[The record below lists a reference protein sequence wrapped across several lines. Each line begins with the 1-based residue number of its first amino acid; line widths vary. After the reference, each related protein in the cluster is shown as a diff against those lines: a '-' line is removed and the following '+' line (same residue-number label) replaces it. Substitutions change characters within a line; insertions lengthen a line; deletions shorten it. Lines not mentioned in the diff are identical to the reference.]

1 MRRTLRL
8 ASPYMRGADVNVA
21 QARLVKA
28 GHLPKT
34 AHDQVFGPVTANA
47 SKRAKWVLGYA
58 AKNCTPTYGSL
69 LDQYLS
75 GKRKQSAMMRTR
87 AAARK
92 RQAQKHP
99 ERRTVGSRAADRMVR
114 WYQAGWKEYP
124 AGSNRVQPL
133 MQLCRDLKLSAYYSG
148 MGYPWCALAVFVAAL
163 AEGSKSG
170 EAGLRRGAFNALYTP
185 TIRQVAEN
193 GAHGLRAVS
202 RSSIQHGVCVLFDF
216 GGGNG
221 AEVDHI
227 GIALGKPGETVTAG
241 GKRWTCSATE
251 VVCVEANASYDN
263 RGSQANGGAVAIR
276 VRPLS
281 QIRTPFTIT

>member
-1 MRRTLRL
+1 MRTLRL

-28 GHLPKT
+28 GYLPKS

-47 SKRAKWVLGYA
+47 AKRAKWMLGYA

-69 LDQYLS
+69 LDDYLI
-75 GKRKQSAMMRTR
+75 GKRKQSAPMRTR

-92 RQAQKHP
+92 RQEEKQK
-99 ERRTVGSRAADRMVR
+99 EQLSIGSRAADRMVR
-114 WYQAGWKEYP
+114 WYQSGWKEYP
-124 AGSNRVQPL
+124 AGSNQVQPL
-133 MQLCRDLKLSAYYSG
+133 MQLCRDLKLSAYYSS

-163 AEGSKSG
+163 AEGSKSA

-221 AEVDHI
+221 AEVDHV
-227 GIALGKPGETVTAG
+227 GIALGKAGETVTAG
-241 GKRWTCSATE
+241 GKRWECSPNE
-251 VVCVEANASYDN
+251 VVCVEANTSYYN
-263 RGSQANGGAVAIR
+263 TGSQANGGAVAIR
-276 VRPLS
+276 IRPLS
-281 QIRTPFTIT
+281 LIRTPFTLS